1 MERSFEFVFTLFGLV
16 LGLSLTEVVTGFA
29 RVLKTRKIIHLG
41 WLTSLLALFVMLDLV
56 SFWSAAWAGRAY
68 LQLHYG
74 TMVLGLVVCGSY
86 YLAASLIFPTEFGD
100 RAAFDAHY
108 FGHRRQ
114 VLGAVL
120 VCNLVGTLWIPL
132 LIYRSN
138 MKPADWVLVAL
149 YYVLLVV
156 GLSVAGKKTSVAVL
170 SALILLY
177 LVEALSSI
185 MLPLLA

>member
-1 MERSFEFVFTLFGLV
+1 MDPSFEFVFTLFGLV
-16 LGLSLTEVVTGFA
+16 LGLSLAEVLTGFA
-29 RVLKTRKIIHLG
+29 RVLKQRKIVHLG

-56 SFWSAAWAGRAY
+56 SFWSAAWAGRTF

-74 TMVLGLVVCGSY
+74 TLVLGLVVCGFY
-86 YLAASLIFPTEFGD
+86 YLAASLIFPSEFGE

-108 FGHRRQ
+108 FDHRRQ

-120 VCNLVGTLWIPL
+120 ICNLVGTLWIPL

-138 MKPADWVLVAL
+138 MTAADWVEVAL

-156 GLSVAGKKTSVAVL
+156 GMAVRGKKTSIAVL
-170 SALILLY
+170 SMLILVY
-177 LVEALSSI
+177 LVDALSSVI
-185 MLPLLA
+185 LPLLA